1 MIHDFSIQYRIK
13 NNQYPKA
20 LQEKVDIMRKLIF
33 KAKNNND
40 KSKTQ
45 KQNKMEVV
53 SNITKMKR
61 VLHIQRNLENELL
74 LWFSNRYVK

>member
-1 MIHDFSIQYRIK
+1 
-13 NNQYPKA
+13 
-20 LQEKVDIMRKLIF
+20 MRKLIF

-45 KQNKMEVV
+45 NQNKMDVV